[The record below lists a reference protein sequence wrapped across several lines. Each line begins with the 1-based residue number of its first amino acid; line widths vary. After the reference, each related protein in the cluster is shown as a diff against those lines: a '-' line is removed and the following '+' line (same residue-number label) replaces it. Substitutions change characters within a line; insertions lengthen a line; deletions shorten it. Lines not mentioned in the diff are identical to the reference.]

1 MQTEEIVTN
10 ETTNEESK
18 DSKTESKFKK
28 RKSNRYERFSVPFME
43 SVVMDEAAKKLFA

>member
-18 DSKTESKFKK
+18 DSKPKFKK
-28 RKSNRYERFSVPFME
+28 KKNENKRFSVPFME